1 MHKNLNSSRHVP
13 RREAQKKRATQVA
26 LNAGECPS
34 HGLRAALVSM
44 HLLMHL
50 CAACPLTV
58 FIVAHHLRSVNNFFK
73 KIWLFSVSL
82 NQRLPPWAVPNCGFL
97 SGFVRYPLRSPTVI
111 ILYYGITKVNYF
123 WEKILNRPDRSGAE
137 EKCELI
143 KFFKTRLV
151 SLEHEALN
159 AKARGLPSLN
169 RYRLH
174 TLRSRSARR

>member
-1 MHKNLNSSRHVP
+1 MPLP
-13 RREAQKKRATQVA
+13 WAEGGACF
-26 LNAGECPS
+26 NAPS
-34 HGLRAALVSM
+34 HAP
-44 HLLMHL
+44 L
-50 CAACPLTV
+50 CCLPPHCIYCNTPFTGCQQL
-58 FIVAHHLRSVNNFFK
+58 FK
-73 KIWLFSVSL
+73 KVWLFSVSL

-137 EKCELI
+137 EKCEPI

-151 SLEHEALN
+151 SLGHEALN
-159 AKARGLPSLN
+159 AKARGLPSLS